1 MFDNSEG
8 KHNLMEIDI
17 DFVNMRKVYLY
28 RIVGILSYLN
38 VPQHSYNMSRKMVAG
53 DLGVISFRYV
63 TMADHEGLGSLI
75 AFVKELERKGIKI
88 ILTGFKVNTKRKI
101 LSEETLLTEF
111 RKRTFKNVVGES

>member
-1 MFDNSEG
+1 MVFDNSESR
-8 KHNLMEIDI
+8 NNMQEIDI

-63 TMADHEGLGSLI
+63 TMADHDGLGSMI
-75 AFVKELERKGIKI
+75 AFVKELEKRGIKI
-88 ILTGFKVNTKRKI
+88 ILTGFKVNMKNKI
-101 LSEETLLTEF
+101 MSEETLRMEF
-111 RKRTFKNVVGES
+111 KMRTFKSIVG